1 MFFPHRTYNDYLLP
15 LSHVVV
21 SLAFG
26 PLDLSLSLS
35 MEQITIPV
43 TYQRHPLE
51 ILQCPPEGHFQL
63 QVSKQLCDDK
73 EVT

>member
-1 MFFPHRTYNDYLLP
+1 MIIFFLCRMWSFLL
-15 LSHVVV
+15 L
-21 SLAFG
+21 
-26 PLDLSLSLS
+26 LDPWISLSLSLS
-35 MEQITIPV
+35 MEQITMPL